1 MIHTKLATTPSEL
14 EQIRALMLA
23 NMKQNLENLDQGF
36 LSVEY
41 SMQDLIQFNETTPA
55 IIAVAPSG
63 SDASSSVVVGY
74 ALAADMHAALAHHL
88 LKEATQEVYDRCSF
102 NGKPIRDSKFV
113 VMGQVCVAKECRG
126 QGVLQQLYSLFLSTY
141 KERGYDLVETEV
153 SKANE
158 RSLKAHV
165 KTGWVV
171 VDSLTVEGGE
181 WHVIALDLKSSK

>member
-14 EQIRALMLA
+14 EQIHALMLA
-23 NMKQNLENLDQGF
+23 NMKQNLDNLDQGF

-55 IIAVAPSG
+55 IIAMAPSG

-88 LKEATQEVYDRCSF
+88 LKEAMQEV
-102 NGKPIRDSKFV
+102 KPV
-113 VMGQVCVAKECRG
+113 VMGQVCVAKEFRG
-126 QGVLQQLYSLFLSTY
+126 QGVLRQLYSLFLSTY

-158 RSLKAHV
+158 CSLKAHV

-181 WHVIALDLKSSK
+181 WHVIALDLKA